1 MAINLD
7 KVFNAPSNTE
17 QLVKIWFNYKY
28 CISSCEDEALDWSQ
42 HDLNLDIKEL
52 EEFIIWR
59 DNLIKAKKAVSA
71 CIPSVMIDK
80 FPTIYDL
87 I

>member
-28 CISSCEDEALDWSQ
+28 CTSSCEDEALD
-42 HDLNLDIKEL
+42 
-52 EEFIIWR
+52 
-59 DNLIKAKKAVSA
+59 
-71 CIPSVMIDK
+71 
-80 FPTIYDL
+80 
-87 I
+87 

>member
-17 QLVKIWFNYKY
+17 QLVNIWFNCKY
-28 CISSCEDEALDWSQ
+28 CNASCIDEELHWIQ

-52 EEFIIWR
+52 EEFLTWR

-71 CIPSVMIDK
+71 CIPSIMIDK